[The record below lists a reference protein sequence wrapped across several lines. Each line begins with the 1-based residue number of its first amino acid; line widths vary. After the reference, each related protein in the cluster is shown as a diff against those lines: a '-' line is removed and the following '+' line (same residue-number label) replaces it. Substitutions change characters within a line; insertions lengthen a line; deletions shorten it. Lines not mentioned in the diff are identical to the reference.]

1 MVTIELRSLNRFT
14 VAVSPFNLSYI
25 VHTNIIACTHVPPRS
40 RRTRPSRTPPP
51 LSHPHPHPD
60 LLRPRDNPPPS
71 TSSSARGMSRGHA
84 KNLLSSA
91 GDVTLRR
98 PRTLHRPTRS
108 VRGRSL
114 WNPSLPALL
123 PITSRALPRHLCAN
137 IISALAH
144 TLVAHGTPLFP
155 PLPSTQIFLL
165 PLENEDLLHRIHH
178 RHGIGH
184 LQDCCGP
191 RTFKHTRAC
200 IHMHLGA

>member
-1 MVTIELRSLNRFT
+1 MTSRGASLAGECGLSTSRVFSSCAPANPFLRSFL
-14 VAVSPFNLSYI
+14 SPL
-25 VHTNIIACTHVPPRS
+25 
-40 RRTRPSRTPPP
+40 P
-51 LSHPHPHPD
+51 LSLSP
-60 LLRPRDNPPPS
+60 LRFAFS
-71 TSSSARGMSRGHA
+71 LKEAGFRGHA

-91 GDVTLRR
+91 GDVPLRR

-108 VRGRSL
+108 VRERSL

-123 PITSRALPRHLCAN
+123 PITSRALPRHLSKD

-165 PLENEDLLHRIHH
+165 RVPPENEDLLHRIHH

-200 IHMHLGA
+200 IHMYLGA

>member
-1 MVTIELRSLNRFT
+1 MTSRGASLAGECGLSTARVLSSRAPANPFLRSFL
-14 VAVSPFNLSYI
+14 SPL
-25 VHTNIIACTHVPPRS
+25 
-40 RRTRPSRTPPP
+40 P
-51 LSHPHPHPD
+51 LSFICRRFAS
-60 LLRPRDNPPPS
+60 LFLS
-71 TSSSARGMSRGHA
+71 GFRGHA
-84 KNLLSSA
+84 NNLLSSA
-91 GDVTLRR
+91 GDVPLRR
-98 PRTLHRPTRS
+98 RRTLHRPTRS

-114 WNPSLPALL
+114 WNPSLLALL
-123 PITSRALPRHLCAN
+123 PITSRALPRHL
-137 IISALAH
+137 SKERLAH

-200 IHMHLGA
+200 IHMHFGA

>member
-1 MVTIELRSLNRFT
+1 MTSRGASLAGECGLSTARVLSSCAPANPFLRSFL
-14 VAVSPFNLSYI
+14 SPL
-25 VHTNIIACTHVPPRS
+25 
-40 RRTRPSRTPPP
+40 P
-51 LSHPHPHPD
+51 LSLSP
-60 LLRPRDNPPPS
+60 LRFAFS
-71 TSSSARGMSRGHA
+71 LKEAGFRGHA

-91 GDVTLRR
+91 GDVPLRR

-123 PITSRALPRHLCAN
+123 PITSRALPRHL
-137 IISALAH
+137 SKERLAH

-200 IHMHLGA
+200 IHMYLGA

>member
-1 MVTIELRSLNRFT
+1 MECANALAREVDDLSRRKPCWRVWAFDSTRSLLLRSCKPL
-14 VAVSPFNLSYI
+14 SPFL
-25 VHTNIIACTHVPPRS
+25 PL
-40 RRTRPSRTPPP
+40 P
-51 LSHPHPHPD
+51 LSLSP
-60 LLRPRDNPPPS
+60 LRFVFS
-71 TSSSARGMSRGHA
+71 LKEAGFRGHA

-91 GDVTLRR
+91 GDVPLRR

-108 VRGRSL
+108 VRERSL

-123 PITSRALPRHLCAN
+123 PITSRALSRHLSKD

-155 PLPSTQIFLL
+155 PLPPTQISLL
-165 PLENEDLLHRIHH
+165 PLEYEDLLHRIHH

-200 IHMHLGA
+200 IHMHFGA